1 MYGVKIEAFAKQDQ
15 LLELVNEFLRPD
27 QYEVL
32 PEETDW
38 EEAASSG
45 RYEKVF
51 CFNQARTA
59 DKYTIGREIYRTLAP
74 ETGVY
79 PEWGVLTG
87 VRPVKLAGE
96 LIHRLGSAAA
106 AQEYLKD
113 SYLLADKK
121 ARLLTEIYERQT
133 ASLGAPAADSVA
145 LYIGIPFC
153 PTRCLY
159 CSFASN
165 QVPPAEI
172 ADYLQALLVEIRE
185 TGALMRASGLRPESL
200 YIGGGTPTTLTAG
213 QLARL
218 LEQAAESFDLSGL
231 AEYCVEAGR
240 PDTIDRDKLQV
251 IRDAGVG
258 RISINPQTRHAAT
271 LERIGRKHS
280 PEEIER
286 AFQDALAVGF
296 SSINCDLIAG
306 LPEETPADFRDS
318 LSWAESLGAD
328 NITVHALAVKRASR
342 LREIDPVFHYKQAAN
357 VKAMIDHAA
366 EELPAQG
373 FFPYYLYRQ
382 KHMAG
387 SCENVG
393 YARPGQEGVYNV
405 RIMDEH
411 QTIIALG
418 AGGISK
424 VYYPEENRLERVA
437 NVTNYRQYIDRL
449 EEMIER
455 KRKGIFHVD

>member
-38 EEAASSG
+38 EEATSSG

-96 LIHRLGSAAA
+96 LMHQLGSAAA

-121 ARLLTEIYERQT
+121 ASLLTEIYERQT

-172 ADYLQALLVEIRE
+172 ADYLQALLV
-185 TGALMRASGLRPESL
+185 
-200 YIGGGTPTTLTAG
+200 
-213 QLARL
+213 
-218 LEQAAESFDLSGL
+218 
-231 AEYCVEAGR
+231 
-240 PDTIDRDKLQV
+240 
-251 IRDAGVG
+251 
-258 RISINPQTRHAAT
+258 
-271 LERIGRKHS
+271 
-280 PEEIER
+280 
-286 AFQDALAVGF
+286 
-296 SSINCDLIAG
+296 
-306 LPEETPADFRDS
+306 
-318 LSWAESLGAD
+318 
-328 NITVHALAVKRASR
+328 
-342 LREIDPVFHYKQAAN
+342 
-357 VKAMIDHAA
+357 
-366 EELPAQG
+366 
-373 FFPYYLYRQ
+373 
-382 KHMAG
+382 
-387 SCENVG
+387 
-393 YARPGQEGVYNV
+393 
-405 RIMDEH
+405 
-411 QTIIALG
+411 
-418 AGGISK
+418 
-424 VYYPEENRLERVA
+424 
-437 NVTNYRQYIDRL
+437 
-449 EEMIER
+449 
-455 KRKGIFHVD
+455 